1 MYESRPCAVIITL
14 GNNLYR
20 IPEVVPPPVIS
31 LTTTKQRS
39 KIVSQTRK
47 FIFLTT
53 HSQGKKNIV
62 ATTSKQGFLARLQ
75 QMDKVMEEYED
86 ILSSL
91 IEVPLHC

>member
-1 MYESRPCAVIITL
+1 MYESRPRVVIISL

-20 IPEVVPPPVIS
+20 IPEVVLPPVIS
-31 LTTTKQRS
+31 LTTAKQHS

-62 ATTSKQGFLARLQ
+62 ATASKQGSLARL
-75 QMDKVMEEYED
+75 
-86 ILSSL
+86 
-91 IEVPLHC
+91 

>member
-1 MYESRPCAVIITL
+1 VYESRPRVVIITL

-31 LTTTKQRS
+31 LTTGKQRS

-53 HSQGKKNIV
+53 RSQGKKNSV
-62 ATTSKQGFLARLQ
+62 ATTSNQG
-75 QMDKVMEEYED
+75 
-86 ILSSL
+86 SST
-91 IEVPLHC
+91 

>member
-1 MYESRPCAVIITL
+1 MYVSRPRVVIITL

-31 LTTTKQRS
+31 LTTAKQRS

-53 HSQGKKNIV
+53 HSQGKKSIV
-62 ATTSKQGFLARLQ
+62 AIALK
-75 QMDKVMEEYED
+75 
-86 ILSSL
+86 
-91 IEVPLHC
+91 